1 MRNKYLNKIYNA
13 PEKETELATAK
24 DKQDRK
30 RPYKD
35 EKAGRRIPTF
45 FNGEPRKH
53 TPDRQY

>member
-1 MRNKYLNKIYNA
+1 MYNA

-53 TPDRQY
+53 TAPARQY